1 MKRKALLVVSLL
13 AAFFCLTSCTTLRV
27 RMGESAY
34 FHLLPLTAMDEP
46 IDSYQLITGT
56 FPGYE
61 TVAMEAWFTSDEN
74 ALNLV
79 MFAPTGQTM
88 GKVIYDGERISFAS
102 SFLPEYRIIGMFI
115 VADLQLCFAST
126 DAIGAEFANSDL
138 VLVES
143 FAEGKL
149 VRRVILE
156 DDEIIYNIEYEEG
169 GIHVVNRLRDYSYQ
183 IEFLQ

>member
-1 MKRKALLVVSLL
+1 MKRKTLLVVSLL
-13 AAFFCLTSCTTLRV
+13 AAFLCLTSCTTLRV

-34 FHLLPLTAMDEP
+34 FHLLPLSAIDEP
-46 IDSYQLITGT
+46 VDSYQLVTGT

-61 TVAMEAWFTSDEN
+61 NVAMEAWFTSDET

-88 GKVIYDGERISFAS
+88 GKVTYDGENLSFES

-115 VADLQLCFAST
+115 VADMQICFASSDT
-126 DAIGAEFANSDL
+126 IGSEFAKSDL

-143 FAEGKL
+143 YSEGVLK
-149 VRRVILE
+149 RRVILE
-156 DDEIIYNIEYEEG
+156 GDEIIYNIEYEDG

>member
-1 MKRKALLVVSLL
+1 MKRKTLLVASLL
-13 AAFFCLTSCTTLRV
+13 AAFLILTSCTTLRV
-27 RMGESAY
+27 RMGENSY
-34 FHLLPLTAMDEP
+34 FQLLPLSAIDEQV
-46 IDSYQLITGT
+46 DSYQLITGS

-61 TVAMEAWFTSDEN
+61 NVAMEAWFTSDET

-88 GKVIYDGERISFAS
+88 GKVVYNGEKISFES
-102 SFLPEYRIIGMFI
+102 TFLPEYRMIGMFI
-115 VADLQLCFAST
+115 VADMQLCFAST
-126 DAIGAEFANSDL
+126 ESIGSEFSNSDL
-138 VLVES
+138 VLLES
-143 FAEGKL
+143 YSDGKL
-149 VRRVILE
+149 IRRVILE

>member
-46 IDSYQLITGT
+46 IDSYQLIT
-56 FPGYE
+56 
-61 TVAMEAWFTSDEN
+61 VAMEAWFTSDEN

-88 GKVIYDGERISFAS
+88 GKVIYDGERISFES